1 MNFTR
6 TGSFQFKRH
15 SDPTRDDNYLTEF
28 TNMASE
34 PTQIPAEQDLAK
46 NNNPRHGDN
55 EPVTPSRIHVK
66 TNRHRT
72 KSPAISKEEL
82 LLKHKYS
89 GKIKYVNL
97 DASEYS
103 SKFVVVDKETETA
116 ETLVK
121 KIFND
126 CSKGWFKHQMP
137 KLIISVTGSA
147 QNFQMKPNLKTVF
160 RRGIAQAAKSTSAWI
175 LTGGTYKAVFQ
186 KS

>member
-15 SDPTRDDNYLTEF
+15 SNPTGGDDNYLTEF
-28 TNMASE
+28 TNMAATE

-46 NNNPRHGDN
+46 NNPRNDDK
-55 EPVTPSRIHVK
+55 PVTPSRIHVK
-66 TNRHRT
+66 TNNRHRD
-72 KSPAISKEEL
+72 KSPVSKEDL

-97 DASEYS
+97 DCSEYS

-126 CSKGWFKHQMP
+126 SSKGWFKHQMP

-175 LTGGTYKAVFQ
+175 LTGGTYRAFGKL
-186 KS
+186 